1 MRSII
6 FEQFTNVERLERDM
20 DLSSDLLHQL
30 THDRAHA
37 LRAPAANRRAVGY
50 VPARRRVAQSLR
62 RAADRLDAAAV
73 PSVPGGERRPRT
85 RLVRVRG

>member
-1 MRSII
+1 
-6 FEQFTNVERLERDM
+6 M
-20 DLSSDLLHQL
+20 DLSFDLLHQL
-30 THDRAHA
+30 THDRAHG

-73 PSVPGGERRPRT
+73 PPG
-85 RLVRVRG
+85 RVGDALPGRG

>member
-1 MRSII
+1 
-6 FEQFTNVERLERDM
+6 M

-62 RAADRLDAAAV
+62 RAADCLDAAAV
-73 PSVPGGERRPRT
+73 PSSRVGSAVPG
-85 RLVRVRG
+85 RG